1 MATNFLLLNLDKN
14 EVTVFG
20 PKNFINMVVVYIPL
34 LHVIKWY
41 LLCVCF
47 IQSPRALFFPLL
59 FSLNLVL
66 PEVSFCWWLF
76 LSHCHQVF
84 LRGDCLIFG
93 VFSPKLQS
101 FYFRK
106 FIEATVV
113 VIWCYIKK
121 KTEFTSDMYTEI
133 DCVLSLEN
141 CNIQYLR
148 TIKAHLKRQKS
159 HGETFMGT
167 AWGTFSELFSKA
179 VD

>member
-14 EVTVFG
+14 EVTVFD
-20 PKNFINMVVVYIPL
+20 PKNFINMVVYIPL
-34 LHVIKWY
+34 LHVIKRY
-41 LLCVCF
+41 LLCGCF
-47 IQSPRALFFPLL
+47 IQSPRAFFFPLL

-66 PEVSFCWWLF
+66 LEVSFCWWVF
-76 LSHCHQVF
+76 LSHRHQVF
-84 LRGDCLIFG
+84 LLGDCLIFG

-106 FIEATVV
+106 FIEGTVV
-113 VIWCYIKK
+113 VVWCYIKNPK
-121 KTEFTSDMYTEI
+121 FTSDMYTEI
-133 DCVLSLEN
+133 DCALSLEN
-141 CNIQYLR
+141 CKIQYLR

-159 HGETFMGT
+159 HCETFIGT